1 MPPNAN
7 PSPEN
12 RAAIRPYFG
21 DDDGLQSLNNGRWHW
36 GGLGPLNFPMIRF
49 PCFGSLFY
57 PSRRNPANCDN
68 DGWNLSWCCWF
79 YSKNAKDLRYFQ
91 GDDNSRFLNQEKK
104 KSSISSFKWML
115 PSDKRMI
122 WRNET
127 RFFFANGCNWQKGGF
142 APLSYTPEFK
152 INTKHCHISKDSPFP
167 NHRGKPSF
175 LGTQVFL
182 GCKSLA
188 KLNATKLIWFLQN
201 TFLERSRCSSIKSD
215 FPSPFFLLLSPPPH
229 KKKTR
234 TWLAK

>member
-79 YSKNAKDLRYFQ
+79 YSKNAKNLRYFQ
-91 GDDNSRFLNQEKK
+91 GDDNSRFLNQEKENQVYQVLSGCCLVTSEWFEEMK
-104 KSSISSFKWML
+104 HVFSLQMVATG
-115 PSDKRMI
+115 KRVV
-122 WRNET
+122 
-127 RFFFANGCNWQKGGF
+127 
-142 APLSYTPEFK
+142 LHHLVTP
-152 INTKHCHISKDSPFP
+152 
-167 NHRGKPSF
+167 
-175 LGTQVFL
+175 
-182 GCKSLA
+182 
-188 KLNATKLIWFLQN
+188 QN
-201 TFLERSRCSSIKSD
+201 LR
-215 FPSPFFLLLSPPPH
+215 
-229 KKKTR
+229 
-234 TWLAK
+234 